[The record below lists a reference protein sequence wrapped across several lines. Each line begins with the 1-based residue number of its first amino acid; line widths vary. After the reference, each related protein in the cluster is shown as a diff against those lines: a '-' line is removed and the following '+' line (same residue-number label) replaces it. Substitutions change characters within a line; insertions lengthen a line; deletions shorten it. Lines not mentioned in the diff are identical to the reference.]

1 MRRIQIGF
9 LGFGNIGTGVY
20 KILQEHGSEIT
31 DTQDCRIT
39 VKKILVRD
47 ITKKRP
53 IEIDRSI
60 LTDNLM
66 IS

>member
-47 ITKKRP
+47 ITKKGP
-53 IEIDRSI
+53 SK
-60 LTDNLM
+60 
-66 IS
+66 